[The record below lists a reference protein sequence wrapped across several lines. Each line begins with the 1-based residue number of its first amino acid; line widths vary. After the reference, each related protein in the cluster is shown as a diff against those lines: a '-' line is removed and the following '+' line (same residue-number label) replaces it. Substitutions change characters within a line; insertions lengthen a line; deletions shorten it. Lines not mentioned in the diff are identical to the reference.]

1 MTLADFVSIK
11 FGSDVAATLKKI
23 NQGGTNNQKGTIF
36 ENHFAISKI
45 CEYASDY
52 PEDVSDIHVTAQE
65 IGFVDDICI
74 QNTKLN
80 KKINYQ
86 AKNSA
91 LGAADW
97 TCDTTT
103 RFSWQYSI
111 DLEFHNCEI
120 SNQVLLVSCEQKKQS
135 NDAKIPKTLKEYA
148 FCEYFPYCKNNLELL
163 QTYFPLRNH
172 LEGLTGYKR
181 LDQLDYALKLLSGV
195 WGATTKKRSIKQ
207 IFDSASCDG
216 FPNVFF
222 NQTLQNDVA
231 PEWLTMLIHDI
242 PSLHGMNISVESMR
256 VKVEFNGFEATA
268 NLVAL
273 ETKPDPGDLDTL
285 TTPLQLIN
293 FVFNRAQAELN
304 QA

>member
-1 MTLADFVSIK
+1 MILEDFVSTK

-52 PEDVSDIHVTAQE
+52 PEDISNIHFTAQE
-65 IGFVDDICI
+65 FGFVDDICI

-97 TCDTTT
+97 TSDTTT
-103 RFSWQYSI
+103 RFSRQYSI
-111 DLEFHNCEI
+111 DLEFHNYGI
-120 SNQVLLVSCEQKKQS
+120 SNQVLLVSCEQKQQA
-135 NDAKIPKTLKEYA
+135 NDAKIPDDMKEYA
-148 FCEYFPYCKNNLELL
+148 FSEYFPYCKKNYELL
-163 QTYFPLRNH
+163 QADIPLRKH
-172 LEGLTGYKR
+172 LEGLTGYER
-181 LDQLDYALKLLSGV
+181 LDRLDYALKLLSGA
-195 WGATTKKRSIKQ
+195 WGATTERLSIKQ
-207 IFDSASCDG
+207 IFDSASCVG
-216 FPNVFF
+216 VPEVFC
-222 NQTLQNDVA
+222 NQMLQNVVA
-231 PEWLTMLIHDI
+231 PEWLTVLIHDTA
-242 PSLHGMNISVESMR
+242 SLHGINISVESSR

-268 NLVAL
+268 NLAAL
-273 ETKPDPGDLDTL
+273 EAKPDTGDLDKL